1 MQIRRSNHGLGSFA
15 NSTQLILWNYWELR
29 MSGGGYA
36 MHRLL
41 VLRFILRS
49 GNLEALLHHSDIC
62 VNLSRHMFVYAC
74 ICVVTGNFFSKLSF
88 QTIFSSYFEKCCF
101 GQFFLEI
108 VILDKYFFTNCF
120 CRSRQFFF
128 SKIMQICWFGSLWS
142 GGQGGGQRIEI
153 DQSGQ
158 NSQVVWVAEV
168 VRLVGVIR
176 MVVVGMVGMVV
187 RWSGW
192 LGWSAWMKCI
202 QDINGFH
209 GLNPEII
216 EKSWYVMPVTD

>member
-1 MQIRRSNHGLGSFA
+1 MLTKENCFITGATLILRWSCFLFVLIVVVNFPKRDQTLQIRRSNHGLGSFA

-62 VNLSRHMFVYAC
+62 VKLSRHMFVYAC
-74 ICVVTGNFFSKLSF
+74 ICVVTGNLFSKLSF

-128 SKIMQICWFGSLWS
+128 ENYANLLI
-142 GGQGGGQRIEI
+142 
-153 DQSGQ
+153 
-158 NSQVVWVAEV
+158 WVA
-168 VRLVGVIR
+168 L
-176 MVVVGMVGMVV
+176 V

-192 LGWSAWMKCI
+192 WSENW
-202 QDINGFH
+202 DWS
-209 GLNPEII
+209 EWS
-216 EKSWYVMPVTD
+216 E

>member
-1 MQIRRSNHGLGSFA
+1 
-15 NSTQLILWNYWELR
+15 

-62 VNLSRHMFVYAC
+62 VKLSRHMFVYAC
-74 ICVVTGNFFSKLSF
+74 ICVVTGNLFSKLSF

-120 CRSRQFFF
+120 CRSRQFFSRKLCKF
-128 SKIMQICWFGSLWS
+128 VDLGRFG
-142 GGQGGGQRIEI
+142 
-153 DQSGQ
+153 
-158 NSQVVWVAEV
+158 QVVRVV
-168 VRLVGVIR
+168 VRELRLIR
-176 MVVVGMVGMVV
+176 VV
-187 RWSGW
+187 RIVRWCGW
-192 LGWSAWMKCI
+192 RR
-202 QDINGFH
+202 
-209 GLNPEII
+209 
-216 EKSWYVMPVTD
+216 